1 MRQEQYTYESAV
13 RVIREKGSAGHFSP
27 GVSSGVESSKC
38 CAYNKTRE
46 RFLSVK
52 VEAADFSADQLEPR
66 LASLTQ
72 GSDTAL
78 WVIPF
83 RGISATMVRIPVDLV
98 YLDEDLVVLAAID
111 SFPLS
116 QVSPSCKPA
125 ASVLALP
132 ANTVIPAGTSA
143 GDQLIICSPLE
154 MTQHLQHLRDEL
166 GSDIGHD
173 SGTDRIM
180 RRTPDNVL
188 KWEDHSGPKEAGE
201 DPGAEVI
208 PAQPFLLPK
217 PEPAPPPEVAK
228 PAEKNS
234 KASKNWLQRIFSPDP
249 PEPRKAQREALPG
262 LVAYFFTGETPLAHG
277 IRDIS
282 PTGLYVFT
290 DQRWYIGTVVRLTLT
305 DIRQPTLERSIAVNA
320 TVVRWGNDGVGLQFI
335 LQDRKNPGRNNST
348 GLPELAEGVSKEKL
362 EEFMQRFRKDAR

>member
-1 MRQEQYTYESAV
+1 MRREQYTYESAV
-13 RVIREKGSAGHFSP
+13 RVIREKGTAGQFSL
-27 GVSSGVESSKC
+27 GVSPGVESSKC

-46 RFLSVK
+46 RFLSAQ

-78 WVIPF
+78 WIIPF

-132 ANTVIPAGTSA
+132 ANTVIPAGTLA
-143 GDQLIICSPLE
+143 GDQLILCSPLE
-154 MTQHLQHLRDEL
+154 MTQRLQHLRGEL
-166 GSDIGHD
+166 GSNTGHD
-173 SGTDRIM
+173 SGTDRVM

-188 KWEDHSGPKEAGE
+188 KWENHSAPKEGSE
-201 DPGAEVI
+201 NPGTVVT
-208 PAQPFLLPK
+208 PDQPFLLPK
-217 PEPAPPPEVAK
+217 PEPAPPPEVEK

-234 KASKNWLQRIFSPDP
+234 KTSKNWLQRFFSPDP
-249 PEPRKAQREALPG
+249 PPPRKAQREALSG
-262 LVAYFFTGETPLAHG
+262 LVAYFFTGET
-277 IRDIS
+277 
-282 PTGLYVFT
+282 
-290 DQRWYIGTVVRLTLT
+290 
-305 DIRQPTLERSIAVNA
+305 
-320 TVVRWGNDGVGLQFI
+320 
-335 LQDRKNPGRNNST
+335 
-348 GLPELAEGVSKEKL
+348 
-362 EEFMQRFRKDAR
+362 